1 MNQLSSA
8 NTNINQTT
16 PNNHYTI
23 IMKAN
28 KYIAGFLAL
37 FAVQSA
43 SALTFEITGATAF
56 RRATIESVFK
66 LYDLA
71 TGNPV
76 FRYVANNA
84 TYYNSD
90 FITFE
95 GTVDGLP
102 GTTIIRCSFNGSIE
116 GLRALAQPGTSGATS
131 NGNAYYF
138 KTSALSATAVAAG
151 AGTVIS
157 ASVASP
163 SATPELERAEAEMA
177 FSDTDVAISPYFA
190 AAMTGSSPGAVV
202 FAVCSSDGSGI
213 TNVTAQ
219 QYNSLLT
226 SGYIKKSFFTGNPL
240 DTALVFIIGR
250 NDGSGTRSS
259 YLAEMGYG
267 VANPVNQYLVISRTS
282 TNTSTGVTTAIQAV
296 PAGGV
301 NDTDPVTAGVQLPA
315 DLQAWVTAGNT
326 VTQGTANASVVWG
339 QDQNGNGG
347 ASSGSALTLTL
358 AQTGPSVR
366 VFDGNGANL
375 FGGTPQ
381 TNISTVT
388 WISVN
393 DAITAR
399 TGGANLCSF
408 NGVALDLTGNVMT
421 SADQAKV
428 TNGAYSAWNFQQF
441 YYKDGASTETV
452 DLYNSLFTLIESGS
466 LGVAGIKNSSFNI
479 GRSEDGG
486 VINPFE

>member
-1 MNQLSSA
+1 
-8 NTNINQTT
+8 
-16 PNNHYTI
+16 
-23 IMKAN
+23 MKAN

-131 NGNAYYF
+131 NGDAYYF

-151 AGTVIS
+151 AGTVIT

-190 AAMTGSSPGAVV
+190 AALTGSSPGAVV
-202 FAVCSSDGSGI
+202 FAVCSSDSSGI

-226 SGYIKKSFFTGNPL
+226 SGYLPKSFFTGIAA
-240 DTALVFIIGR
+240 DTSKVFCIGR

-267 VANPVNQYLVISRTS
+267 VANPVNQYLVISRS
-282 TNTSTGVTTAIQAV
+282 NTTVTGQTTAIQAV

-301 NDTDPVTAGVQLPA
+301 NDTDPGTAGVQLPA

-326 VTQGTANASVVWG
+326 VTQGAANASVVWG

-421 SADQAKV
+421 TADQNKAASSIRS
-428 TNGAYSAWNFQQF
+428 NNNQF
-441 YYKDGASTETV
+441 
-452 DLYNSLFTLIESGS
+452 SG
-466 LGVAGIKNSSFNI
+466 
-479 GRSEDGG
+479 R
-486 VINPFE
+486 